1 MDTKELINLL
11 TDGSDLSELVL
22 SMAHEHAML
31 REEYAVID
39 RMLDDATT
47 ALQQEKRASAAARL
61 GSEER
66 AEEIKALRLE
76 ISSLERANGRLP
88 HLLKCESALSKALR
102 RVSENCPLE
111 FLPEGIKETLE
122 NAVASPNKSPLLREA
137 EEDLELMLG
146 VGGKEVRILIRDA
159 YRELS
164 GGVPAPEW
172 DAIPF

>member
-1 MDTKELINLL
+1 
-11 TDGSDLSELVL
+11 
-22 SMAHEHAML
+22 
-31 REEYAVID
+31 
-39 RMLDDATT
+39 
-47 ALQQEKRASAAARL
+47 
-61 GSEER
+61 
-66 AEEIKALRLE
+66 
-76 ISSLERANGRLP
+76 
-88 HLLKCESALSKALR
+88 
-102 RVSENCPLE
+102 
-111 FLPEGIKETLE
+111 LPEGIKETLE